1 MKAGFICN
9 MTTRALVGGWL
20 LIGLCFAPV
29 ARAQDKPSPEAL
41 AAARELAA
49 IMSPEIIDQMTAA
62 TMEPMFKI
70 VQDKLGGQIKPEVL
84 REVQGEL
91 QKITSKFTSEMMAD
105 MPAIYARHFSVS
117 ELREIVAFY
126 RTPTGAKTLSVMP
139 KLMGEITAIMM
150 LRLAGLEGELQ
161 TLIERVMRQNGQNP
175 K

>member
-1 MKAGFICN
+1 MRN
-9 MTTRALVGGWL
+9 RLTSPL
-20 LIGLCFAPV
+20 LLGLSLASA
-29 ARAQDKPSPEAL
+29 ARAQDKPSPDAL

-139 KLMGEITAIMM
+139 KLMGEITAVMM
-150 LRLAGLEGELQ
+150 LRLAGLEGELEALV
-161 TLIERVMRQNGQNP
+161 TRALRRHGQDA

>member
-1 MKAGFICN
+1 M
-9 MTTRALVGGWL
+9 RALMIGAL
-20 LIGLCFAPV
+20 LIGLCVAPV
-29 ARAQDKPSPEAL
+29 VRAQEKPSPEAL
-41 AAARELAA
+41 HAARELAA

-62 TMEPMFKI
+62 TVEPMFKI
-70 VQDKLGGQIKPEVL
+70 VQDKLGGQIKPEAL

-105 MPAIYARHFSVS
+105 MPAIYARHLSVT

-126 RTPTGAKTLSVMP
+126 RSPTGAKTLSVMP
-139 KLMGEITAIMM
+139 KLMGEITAVAM

-161 TLIERVMRQNGQNP
+161 TLIERAMRRHGQGA